1 MKKFTFHMDAI
12 IVAVIV
18 FLLSLGFI
26 VFQRY
31 QFSVLQKEYVVL
43 KLEATNTKLDLIYAK
58 GSLKT
63 CEGKMTEQNI
73 QSDSP

>member
-26 VFQRY
+26 AFQRY
-31 QFSVLQKEYVVL
+31 QFAVLQKEYVAL
-43 KLEATNTKLDLIYAK
+43 KLEAINTKLDLISAK
-58 GSLKT
+58 KSLKT